1 MRRRMQYNLKKRKPM
16 YAIERI
22 AGEELLL
29 NYERVKV
36 KLEKALEY
44 SDGDRNATQIILSS
58 ISEPGIFQIWQ
69 IFKDGK
75 GVALGSTRVVQY
87 EAFTALHIITL
98 AGETEG
104 NLTEWAAIFEEE
116 MKEQPIDMLEL
127 TGRRGFVKQLEKA
140 GWTERYTTMRK
151 LIKEKPNGE

>member
-1 MRRRMQYNLKKRKPM
+1 M
-16 YAIERI
+16 YGIERI
-22 AGEELLL
+22 TGENLLL
-29 NYERVKV
+29 NYKIIKT

-44 SDGDRNATQIILSS
+44 SDGDRSAAQIILNSVS
-58 ISEPGIFQIWQ
+58 QPQIYQIWQ
-69 IFKDGK
+69 IFNDGK

-87 EAFTALHIITL
+87 EGFTALHIITL
-98 AGETEG
+98 AGETDG
-104 NLTEWAAIFEEE
+104 DLSEWSAIFEEE

-151 LIKEKPNGE
+151 LIKEKPNGQ

>member
-1 MRRRMQYNLKKRKPM
+1 M

-22 AGEELLL
+22 AGEDLLL
-29 NYERVKV
+29 NYERIK
-36 KLEKALEY
+36 KSLEQALEY
-44 SDGDRNATQIILSS
+44 SDGERNATEIILSS

-69 IFKDGK
+69 IFKDGQ
-75 GVALGSTRVVQY
+75 GVALGSTRVVHY
-87 EAFTALHIITL
+87 GTFTALHIITL
-98 AGETEG
+98 AGETDG

>member
-1 MRRRMQYNLKKRKPM
+1 M
-16 YAIERI
+16 YGIERI
-22 AGEELLL
+22 TGENLLL
-29 NYERVKV
+29 NYKIIKT

-44 SDGDRNATQIILSS
+44 SDGERSAAQIILNSVS
-58 ISEPGIFQIWQ
+58 QPQIYQIWQ
-69 IFKDGK
+69 IFNDGK

-87 EAFTALHIITL
+87 EGFTALHIITL
-98 AGETEG
+98 AGETDG
-104 NLTEWAAIFEEE
+104 DLSEWSAIFEEE

-151 LIKEKPNGE
+151 LIKEKPNGQ